1 MTPRAFTAL
10 VAARLYEQRRIVLY
24 VCTAALVVGLLQPR
38 EAAGPVMFCSL
49 LAILIALAQSPGRY
63 PHLDR
68 CEQSAPLFGRELAR
82 AKALVPCVAAA
93 LATVIYAAAAFGR
106 GAPDASFTLL
116 VALAAVITATLIA
129 LSATLR
135 LGGSRALYVV
145 LAAAA
150 AGTAYALAVAAHS
163 LLAELGFCALASFLA
178 LRQYGEALARYD
190 PI

>member
-1 MTPRAFTAL
+1 MTLRALTAL
-10 VAARLYEQRRIVLY
+10 VAARLYEQRRVVLY
-24 VCTAALVVGLLQPR
+24 ACAAALVVGLLQPR
-38 EAAGPVMFCSL
+38 DAAGAIMFCTFL
-49 LAILIALAQSPGRY
+49 GILMALAQSPGRY

-93 LATVIYAAAAFGR
+93 LATIVFAAAAFLG
-106 GAPDASFTLL
+106 GAPDAALTLL
-116 VALAAVITATLIA
+116 ISLAAVVAGTLIA

-135 LGGSRALYVV
+135 LGGARALYVL

-150 AGTAYALAVAAHS
+150 GGIAYALAVPAHS
-163 LLAELGFCALASFLA
+163 PLAELGFCAVASFFA

>member
-1 MTPRAFTAL
+1 VTVRALTAL

-24 VCTAALVVGLLQPR
+24 ACAAALLVGLLQPR
-38 EAAGPVMFCSL
+38 EAAGPVMFCSFVG
-49 LAILIALAQSPGRY
+49 ILMALAQSPGRY

-82 AKALVPCVAAA
+82 AKALVPCIAAA
-93 LATVIYAAAAFGR
+93 LTTMAYAAAAFVG
-106 GAPDASFTLL
+106 GAPSALL
-116 VALAAVITATLIA
+116 TFAIAFGAVIATTLIA

-135 LGGSRALYVV
+135 LGSSRALYVL
-145 LAAAA
+145 LAAL
-150 AGTAYALAVAAHS
+150 AGALAYALAVVAHS
-163 LLAELGFCALASFLA
+163 LPAELGFCAVASFLA